1 MFDNLMSVWITNM
14 KDNKN
19 QNKPLKSGY
28 LIPRDL
34 VLYMLIFL
42 LGLIIGFLV
51 GNKQYL
57 VSANLFAAVILLI
70 IYIVIIY
77 FYVAK
82 LTKTQ
87 KAETK
92 KIELQLRTDHLT
104 QLFNK
109 EYFYGLFEIEL
120 SRSFRYKR
128 NLSCLLMEIDGIH
141 DIFDKYGDKHG
152 DKIIQ
157 DTAEILKDNSRV
169 TDILARFDGYQ
180 FICLFT
186 ETNMEATILLCKRL
200 RALFAG
206 EEIETDEGQTVFI
219 TSSIG
224 VTDFNPDVVKHVDI
238 FKMIQAA
245 RKALDMAQ
253 ERGGNR
259 IEYFELIK
267 V

>member
-1 MFDNLMSVWITNM
+1 MPDNS
-14 KDNKN
+14 N
-19 QNKPLKSGY
+19 QNKLLKSGY
-28 LIPRDL
+28 LVPRDL
-34 VLYMLIFL
+34 VLYILIFI
-42 LGLIIGFLV
+42 LGLIVGFLI

-57 VSANLFAAVILLI
+57 ESANLFAGVILLV
-70 IYIVIIY
+70 IYILIIY
-77 FYVAK
+77 FYIEK
-82 LTKTQ
+82 LIKTQ
-87 KAETK
+87 KAEHK
-92 KIELQLRTDHLT
+92 KIELQLSTDQLT

-128 NLSCLLMEIDGIH
+128 NLSCLLMEIDDIH
-141 DIFDKYGDKHG
+141 DIFDKYGDKYG

-186 ETNMEATILLCKRL
+186 ETDMEATILLCKRL
-200 RALFAG
+200 RALFSG
-206 EEIETDEGQTVFI
+206 EECETDEGETIFV

-224 VTDFNPDVVKHVDI
+224 VTEFNPDVDKHVDI
-238 FKMIQAA
+238 FNMIKAA
-245 RKALDMAQ
+245 RKALDIAK

-259 IEYFELIK
+259 IEYFELAKI
-267 V
+267 